1 MPVVYFLG
9 QPFGLKCKPKIH
21 ATKVM
26 YFEFF
31 TADEAYI
38 SSMKLFYS
46 LLFVAFSA
54 PLFSQHIQNTD
65 TIQCPQDFENVCSR
79 LLYSD
84 SLCSSF
90 VIFIKKEVKLHKH
103 LYHTEHV
110 TVLEGEATMTLG
122 EKVFTIKKGDFIFI
136 PKNTPHKV
144 VTTSNTPL
152 KVISLQA
159 PYFDGNDRV
168 LLE

>member
-1 MPVVYFLG
+1 
-9 QPFGLKCKPKIH
+9 
-21 ATKVM
+21 
-26 YFEFF
+26 
-31 TADEAYI
+31 
-38 SSMKLFYS
+38 MKLFYA
-46 LLFVAFSA
+46 LLLVVFTS
-54 PLFSQHIQNTD
+54 PLFAQNTQNTD
-65 TIQCPQDFENVCSR
+65 TIQCPAGVENVYSR
-79 LLYSD
+79 PLYSD

-103 LYHTEHV
+103 LHHTEHV

-122 EKVFTIKKGDFIFI
+122 DKVFTVKKGDFIFI

-144 VTTSNTPL
+144 VTTSKTPL

-159 PYFDGNDRV
+159 PYFDGTDRV

>member
-1 MPVVYFLG
+1 
-9 QPFGLKCKPKIH
+9 
-21 ATKVM
+21 
-26 YFEFF
+26 
-31 TADEAYI
+31 
-38 SSMKLFYS
+38 MKLFYV
-46 LLFVAFSA
+46 LLLVVFTS
-54 PLFSQHIQNTD
+54 PLFAQNTQNTD
-65 TIQCPQDFENVCSR
+65 TIQCPAGIENIYSR
-79 LLYSD
+79 PLYSD

-103 LYHTEHV
+103 LHHTEHV

-122 EKVFTIKKGDFIFI
+122 DKVFTVKKGDFIFI

-144 VTTSNTPL
+144 VTTSKTPL

-159 PYFDGNDRV
+159 PYFDGTDRV

>member
-1 MPVVYFLG
+1 
-9 QPFGLKCKPKIH
+9 
-21 ATKVM
+21 
-26 YFEFF
+26 
-31 TADEAYI
+31 
-38 SSMKLFYS
+38 MKLFYA
-46 LLFVAFSA
+46 LLLVVFTSH
-54 PLFSQHIQNTD
+54 LFAQNTQNTD
-65 TIQCPQDFENVCSR
+65 TIQCPAGIENIYSR
-79 LLYSD
+79 PLYSD

-103 LYHTEHV
+103 LHHTEHV

-122 EKVFTIKKGDFIFI
+122 DKVFTVKKGDFIFI

-144 VTTSNTPL
+144 VTTSKTPL

-159 PYFDGNDRV
+159 PYFDGTDRV

>member
-1 MPVVYFLG
+1 
-9 QPFGLKCKPKIH
+9 
-21 ATKVM
+21 
-26 YFEFF
+26 
-31 TADEAYI
+31 
-38 SSMKLFYS
+38 MKLFYA
-46 LLFVAFSA
+46 LLFVVFTS
-54 PLFSQHIQNTD
+54 PLFAQNTQNTD
-65 TIQCPQDFENVCSR
+65 TIQCPEGIENVYSR

-103 LYHTEHV
+103 LHHTEHV
-110 TVLEGEATMTLG
+110 TVLDGEATMTLG
-122 EKVFTIKKGDFIFI
+122 DKVFTVKKGDFIFI

-144 VTTSNTPL
+144 VTTSKTPL

-159 PYFDGNDRV
+159 PYFDGTDRV